1 MIVIRNSEEDYS
13 PDCGRK
19 IRPNGSFTQGNGVQV
34 VRRVSGDNEERKR
47 IVEGAV
53 NESSA
58 TEEEA
63 ILT

>member
-1 MIVIRNSEEDYS
+1 LIVINSSEKDYS
-13 PDCGRK
+13 SDCGRK

-34 VRRVSGDNEERKR
+34 VRRVSSENEEREP

>member
-1 MIVIRNSEEDYS
+1 M
-13 PDCGRK
+13 RK
-19 IRPNGSFTQGNGVQV
+19 TTRPTGGKVRPNGSFTQGNGGQV
-34 VRRVSGDNEERKR
+34 ARTLSSENEERKL

-63 ILT
+63 IFT